1 MPYVKIFLVAPLDD
15 DEVVAADA
23 ADAAAADAA
32 DAAAAA
38 AAGML
43 GQTCVADG
51 ISMAATT
58 AAAAPPPLDGRVW
71 AATVACAA
79 TGACAT
85 AASADGAAELLLL
98 SDFGAKTPSSPK
110 DVPAALSSAA
120 KMSL

>member
-1 MPYVKIFLVAPLDD
+1 MPYVKIFLAAPLDD
-15 DEVVAADA
+15 DDVVAADA

-71 AATVACAA
+71 AATVACA
-79 TGACAT
+79 T